1 MVTSNKNKKDVAS
14 NLAAKEPAYDGALIK
29 VADNFY
35 QVDFS
40 AVIVEAPDADE
51 SDSLKF
57 VNPRSIDSTVA
68 ESIGFGTEDM
78 EQLKESI
85 RTKGLLNPLM
95 GRIKESKGE
104 DGICQ
109 KVSLINGHRR
119 YAAISELLN
128 ADAPCFDPATRQ
140 TVNAKSLYKQI
151 PFKIFDAQDEFEC
164 YILAFEEDRTKVK
177 FGSGTEAKFV
187 QHCRSRMISDDQILK
202 MTGNSPE
209 WLQNT
214 YGLID
219 SLIDDEV
226 VLNHWFNG
234 KIDRGLTKH
243 LSTIENS
250 EERHA
255 QMHSA
260 IANAQERFQSKME
273 KLDASID
280 SKIDK
285 IEALSASKAC
295 DEFAGRKEDADDKQA
310 RIEQLEGEV
319 TECKKK
325 RTTTG
330 GRAGKAD
337 LKKSMRGKEQGVD
350 SDSAPTTHRISVK
363 WPEFFKKIA
372 QNGGVLADN
381 EDAVIPEVLSSYSL
395 ALLKAVEDSKGDQG
409 DFITKWTK
417 RFSQSGLRND

>member
-1 MVTSNKNKKDVAS
+1 MDTSSKNKKS
-14 NLAAKEPAYDGALIK
+14 LINLTSKEQAQDSSLTK
-29 VADNFY
+29 LADNFY
-35 QVDFS
+35 QVDFA
-40 AVIVEAPDADE
+40 AVIVETPDADE

-57 VNPRSIDSTVA
+57 VNPRSIDSNVA
-68 ESIGFGTEDM
+68 DSIGFGVEDM

-95 GRIKESKGE
+95 GRIKEVKGQ
-104 DGICQ
+104 DGVLQ

-119 YAAISELLN
+119 YAAIGELLE
-128 ADAPCFDPATRQ
+128 ADAPCFDPVTRQ

-151 PFKIFDAQDEFEC
+151 LFKIFDAQDDFEC

-187 QHCRSRMISDDQILK
+187 QHCRSRMIPDDQILK

-214 YGLID
+214 YSLID
-219 SLIDDEV
+219 SLINDEV
-226 VLNHWFNG
+226 ILNHWFNC

-243 LSTIENS
+243 LSSIENV
-250 EERHA
+250 EERHEK
-255 QMHSA
+255 MYSA
-260 IANAQERFQSKME
+260 ISNAQERYNIKLE
-273 KLDASID
+273 KINASIE

-285 IEALSASKAC
+285 IEVLSASKAC
-295 DEFAGRKEDADDKQA
+295 DEFAGRIADADEKQA
-310 RIEQLEGEV
+310 RIEELEEEV
-319 TECKKK
+319 GECKKK

-337 LKKSMRGKEQGVD
+337 LKKFMRGKEGDAD
-350 SDSAPTTHRISVK
+350 SDTIPATHRISVK
-363 WPEFFKKIA
+363 WPEFFKKIV
-372 QNGGVLADN
+372 QNGGALPEN
-381 EDAVIPEVLSSYSL
+381 EDVIMPEVLSAYSI

-409 DFITKWTK
+409 EFMTQWISKFK
-417 RFSQSGLRND
+417 ASGLKND